1 MLISTDLRASDELT
15 EEKIN
20 LLNNLAECLLKLERW
35 RDAEKR
41 ATEVLEMKSETNH
54 NLTNP
59 NNTISA
65 KYYVHC
71 FLCIA

>member
-1 MLISTDLRASDELT
+1 LLISTDLRASDELT

-41 ATEVLEMKSETNH
+41 ATEVLEMKSENQKA
-54 NLTNP
+54 LWRRGRARVKM
-59 NNTISA
+59 IE
-65 KYYVHC
+65 VRQC
-71 FLCIA
+71 VQ

>member
-41 ATEVLEMKSETNH
+41 ATEVLEMKSENQKA
-54 NLTNP
+54 LWRRGRARVKM
-59 NNTISA
+59 IE
-65 KYYVHC
+65 VRQC
-71 FLCIA
+71 VQ